1 VEAFERIM
9 GGTRLPQVLISRRE
23 LQRAIKDA
31 DEWRDSQMAED
42 IEKHNDL
49 LSHPRPNI
57 HTLYVPPETEI
68 EQKICQ
74 IWQGL
79 LGIDQVGIH
88 DSFFELGGDSL
99 IGLQV
104 VHQLREHLNV
114 DIPLTIIYEGPTV
127 SSLAQLVSGDHDKTQ
142 VYEMRASRGERRRRQ
157 RSLRYESATTT
168 V

>member
-1 VEAFERIM
+1 LQRIM
-9 GGTRLPQVLISRRE
+9 AGTRLPQVLISRRE
-23 LQRAIKDA
+23 LHSAIKSA
-31 DEWRDSQMAED
+31 DEWRDSSLIEE
-42 IEKHNDL
+42 IEKQNGL
-49 LSHPRPNI
+49 VSHPRPNI
-57 HTLYVPPETEI
+57 HTSYVPPESEI
-68 EQKICQ
+68 EQKICH

-104 VHQLREHLNV
+104 VHHVREQLNV
-114 DIPLTIIYEGPTV
+114 EVPLTIIYEGPTV
-127 SSLAQLVSGDHDKTQ
+127 SSLAQLVSGDHNKTQ
-142 VYEMRASRGERRRRQ
+142 VYEMRAARGERRRRQ